1 MESLLTMSGAFIFAG
16 YIIYDTQMIM
26 KHLSAEE
33 YVLGVIN
40 LYMDII
46 NLFVKILKLLNSL
59 KQTESREEKR
69 NKKK

>member
-1 MESLLTMSGAFIFAG
+1 MESLLTMSGAFIFSG

-59 KQTESREEKR
+59 KQNESREEKR